1 MHVPELVRIGAL
13 DGNINEVKKSD
24 KIEQS
29 NSYFLWKCVAVLQ
42 KKKAGASTAKTIQS
56 NFQIKSANQT
66 WKSKWMGYLQINLD
80 KLDAYLHRNGFL
92 KILI

>member
-13 DGNINEVKKSD
+13 VGISMKS
-24 KIEQS
+24 KSQIKLSSQISVSCES
-29 NSYFLWKCVAVLQ
+29 VLPLLQ

-66 WKSKWMGYLQINLD
+66 
-80 KLDAYLHRNGFL
+80 
-92 KILI
+92 